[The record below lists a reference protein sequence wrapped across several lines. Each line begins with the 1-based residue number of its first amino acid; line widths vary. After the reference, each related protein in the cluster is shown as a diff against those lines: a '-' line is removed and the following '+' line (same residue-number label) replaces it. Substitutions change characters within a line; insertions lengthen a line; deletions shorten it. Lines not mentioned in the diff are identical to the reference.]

1 MPVICHNL
9 KGYDSHHLLKNLTP
23 IFEDNPEEFAEIAE
37 IDVIANNMEKYIGFQ
52 MGALRFLDS
61 LQFLNASLDSLVNNL
76 TKDGLDKLEITRR
89 HFTDDE
95 LPLVSRKG
103 IFPYS
108 WFDGEDKMTQTT
120 LPPRKDFYSNLTEQD
135 VSPADYL
142 HAQTVWNKFNMT
154 TFKDYHDLY
163 LMTDVILLSDVVQQF
178 RRLSKREYDLDP
190 LHYYSAPGLS
200 WDAMLKLTTTAGYGN
215 KTTRHLD
222 LITDSDQGLFIEK
235 GIRGGISMIS
245 NRYGKANNPEVPDY
259 DPTKP
264 NTWIQYLDANSLYG
278 WAMQEPLAE
287 SNFRF
292 LSKEEIDSFDINVP
306 QIDDEK
312 GYILEVDL
320 HYPPELHHLHNDYPL
335 AAERLVVTLK
345 MVSDYG
351 KHLAEK
357 LDVKFSK
364 VEKLVPNFY
373 DKTEYVL
380 HIRNLQLYTS
390 LGMRCTKI
398 HRILEFTQS
407 RWMKPFIEKNTNMR
421 ARATSSFEKDFFKL
435 LINSSFGKTME
446 QVRLRQDI
454 RLVTDPAEGLKLAS
468 RPTFQSFKIVNENL
482 TIVKLLK
489 SRIVMDKPTYAGMC
503 ILDISKVHMYNFHYN
518 VIKKRYG
525 DKSRLLFTDTD
536 SLCYIF
542 ETINIYTDMRLN
554 MDMYDTSDY
563 PTDHPFIPIKIRK
576 SSESSRMS

>member
-1 MPVICHNL
+1 
-9 KGYDSHHLLKNLTP
+9 
-23 IFEDNPEEFAEIAE
+23 
-37 IDVIANNMEKYIGFQ
+37 
-52 MGALRFLDS
+52 
-61 LQFLNASLDSLVNNL
+61 
-76 TKDGLDKLEITRR
+76 
-89 HFTDDE
+89 
-95 LPLVSRKG
+95 
-103 IFPYS
+103 
-108 WFDGEDKMTQTT
+108 
-120 LPPRKDFYSNLTEQD
+120 
-135 VSPADYL
+135 
-142 HAQTVWNKFNMT
+142 
-154 TFKDYHDLY
+154 
-163 LMTDVILLSDVVQQF
+163 
-178 RRLSKREYDLDP
+178 
-190 LHYYSAPGLS
+190 
-200 WDAMLKLTTTAGYGN
+200 
-215 KTTRHLD
+215 
-222 LITDSDQGLFIEK
+222 
-235 GIRGGISMIS
+235 MIS
-245 NRYGKANNPEVPDY
+245 NRYGEANNPEVPDY

-278 WAMQEPLAE
+278 WAMQEPLPE

-292 LSKEEIDSFDINVP
+292 LSTEEIDSFDMNVP

-312 GYILEVDL
+312 GYIPEVDL

-335 AAERLVVTLK
+335 AAERLVVTSD
-345 MVSDYG
+345 MISDYG

-364 VEKLVPNFY
+364 VENLVPNFY

-390 LGMRCTKI
+390 LGMRCIKI

-518 VIKKRYG
+518 VIKKHYG
-525 DKSRLLFTDTD
+525 NKSRLLFTDTD

-542 ETINIYTDMRLN
+542 
-554 MDMYDTSDY
+554 
-563 PTDHPFIPIKIRK
+563 
-576 SSESSRMS
+576 